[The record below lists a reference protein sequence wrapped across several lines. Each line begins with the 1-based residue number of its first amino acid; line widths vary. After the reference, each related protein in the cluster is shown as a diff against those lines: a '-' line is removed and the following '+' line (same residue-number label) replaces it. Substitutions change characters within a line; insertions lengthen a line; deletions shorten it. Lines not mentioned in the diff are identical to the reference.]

1 MTDRDTSSPLSSPE
15 KRTLAIGLTGGIGS
29 GKSTVADAF
38 SALGVPVI
46 DADQLARDLVAP
58 GQAALDEIVAGF
70 GADILTAE
78 GKLDRGAMRHRI
90 YSDPAQKSLLES
102 ILHPRIRQRIRALLA
117 EINAPYSIVVIPLLV
132 ETNQTDLVDRIL
144 VIDIPEKEQRKRVA
158 ARDGL
163 SDNAVMAIMKTQA
176 DRNTRLAVA
185 DDVIVNDKDI
195 STLTEQVQELHKHY
209 MDISHDH

>member
-1 MTDRDTSSPLSSPE
+1 VTDRDTSSPLSSPE

>member
-176 DRNTRLAVA
+176 DRITRLAVA